1 MNGGAWLRLG
11 EHKVDVLLRD
21 ADVVDHWTE
30 RAERGEFEIDWLLAY
45 VAGVPTYSLAAERH
59 VARTLRGVPPRRI
72 EFPAALAEVA
82 SKRWRFGSR
91 FSLTQALARA
101 KRGDVVGA
109 VGQAARSS
117 IEEAHA
123 RLCEARQWVLNVRVS
138 LERDRLFRSIVTT
151 RFSSS

>member
-1 MNGGAWLRLG
+1 
-11 EHKVDVLLRD
+11 
-21 ADVVDHWTE
+21 
-30 RAERGEFEIDWLLAY
+30 
-45 VAGVPTYSLAAERH
+45 
-59 VARTLRGVPPRRI
+59 VPPRRI

-123 RLCEARQWVLNVRVS
+123 RLCEARQWVLNEKRI
-138 LERDRLFRSIVTT
+138 LERAGLEALGRSFTHVPSEPERLVAWVQAVAQVLEGT
-151 RFSSS
+151 